1 MMSSLEKQKMLKEPK
16 FELGNFMKLHG
27 KVVVLEKLLGM
38 RQVLK
43 LNELVNMSH
52 QSKNLFKMCT
62 FNDDKRSYLW

>member
-43 LNELVNMSH
+43 LNELMDTSH
-52 QSKNLFKMCT
+52 QSKNRFKMQT
-62 FNDDKRSYLW
+62 LHGHK

>member
-1 MMSSLEKQKMLKEPK
+1 M
-16 FELGNFMKLHG
+16 

-52 QSKNLFKMCT
+52 QSKNLFKTCT